1 MRGVVGGMFDPVH
14 FGHYKPALELA
25 PLLGL
30 SEIRLIPCARPAHR
44 PEPAASGAHRLAMLR
59 LIADGRF
66 LIADDR
72 ELRRGG
78 VSYTFDTLC
87 SLQEEDDAP
96 LALIVGADA
105 LAGLPAW
112 RRADELPGLCHVAAV
127 ARPGADGFPALP
139 AAWSARCTREP
150 AELRESPC
158 GRVYLHEG
166 TAWDL
171 SSTRVRALLR
181 AGEQPRH
188 CLPGP
193 VWSYL
198 RRHRLY
204 PRGVAAAEDRS

>member
-1 MRGVVGGMFDPVH
+1 
-14 FGHYKPALELA
+14 
-25 PLLGL
+25 
-30 SEIRLIPCARPAHR
+30 
-44 PEPAASGAHRLAMLR
+44 MLR

-87 SLQEEDDAP
+87 SLLEEDEAP
-96 LALIVGADA
+96 LTLIVGADA
-105 LAGLPAW
+105 LAALPAW
-112 RRADELPGLCHVAAV
+112 RRADELPELCHVAAV
-127 ARPGADGFPALP
+127 ARPGAAGFPALP
-139 AAWSARCTREP
+139 PAWAARCTHEPADLRSARC
-150 AELRESPC
+150 
-158 GRVYLHEG
+158 GRIYLHEG
-166 TAWDL
+166 TVWDL

-181 AGEQPRH
+181 AGEQPRG

-204 PRGVAAAEDRS
+204 PRAGAAAEARP